1 MDMTKGQNG
10 IMLNRYSILFF
21 LLLISCGNSGH
32 FTDVGKKEFT
42 NKIYFENPTLGSI
55 LLNRYLVYRSKIPE
69 EGLAKHNAAIHTA
82 LMNPKNGV
90 TYAWKH
96 IKTSTWPDQVF
107 IGKLKIVY
115 SSFDSRGICRTW
127 LEEITRDNI
136 FQSLTMST
144 ACLNNEKTKYILADW
159 NFYDQIK

>member
-1 MDMTKGQNG
+1 MVMTKILNG
-10 IMLNRYSILFF
+10 IMSNRLLIIFF
-21 LLLISCGNSGH
+21 LLVSCSSSGH
-32 FTDVGKKEFT
+32 FTDVGKREFT
-42 NKIYFENPTLGSI
+42 KKFYFENPTLGTI
-55 LLNRYLVYRSKIPE
+55 LLNRYLVYRSKVPE

-90 TYAWKH
+90 MYAWKH

-115 SSFDSRGICRTW
+115 SSNDRRGICRTW
-127 LEEITRDNI
+127 LEEITRDNK

-144 ACLNNEKTKYILADW
+144 ACLNKDNTKYILADW
-159 NFYDQIK
+159 NFYDQIN